1 MIHQLYEYYKILAV
15 IIPANSSG
23 YLLCNKAVYI
33 SLYHK
38 FAFNIIITA
47 IQQHQFLLCV
57 YRLNFPHIKMF
68 SGEESY
74 RFHKVTNRTPD

>member
-47 IQQHQFLLCV
+47 IQQHQFLVFL
-57 YRLNFPHIKMF
+57 
-68 SGEESY
+68 
-74 RFHKVTNRTPD
+74 

>member
-23 YLLCNKAVYI
+23 YLLCNKVVYI

-38 FAFNIIITA
+38 FAFNIIITS
-47 IQQHQFLLCV
+47 IQ
-57 YRLNFPHIKMF
+57 
-68 SGEESY
+68 
-74 RFHKVTNRTPD
+74 